1 MPNFQREHS
10 SRYLQLLLVVS
21 FVALIT
27 SCSPVKHLPEG
38 SYLLNKNII
47 RNDQP
52 QLNEPIGTIL
62 KQKPNRRIL
71 GLFRFHLGA
80 YTIANTGRT
89 TGFKNW
95 IKRAI
100 GEAPV
105 ILDSAQTSRSSMQ
118 ITQFMQNEGYF
129 NATVTDSTVY
139 KKKRKANV
147 IYTIRSGTPYTIG
160 KINYVISDPVVKQIV
175 LVDSSES
182 KLKKGNIFKT
192 GDFSS
197 ERERITLQLKNI
209 GFYEFGPSYIS
220 FDIDSSLGN
229 HKADVVMNI
238 AGTDESITAGDTCC
252 PGPHKLFRIKDV
264 YIQTDYDPITKRSLR
279 LHDTI
284 PYKNY
289 KFLTAPGKQNF
300 KYDALIPRIF
310 IEKGSLFKINNS
322 DYTYRSLTTLSTFRF
337 VNIRYEITRDDSMSG
352 NWLNSYIE
360 LSPAPRQDYKFE
372 VNGTHN
378 GGNLGIGG
386 SLIYRNKNTFRGA
399 ESMEIGLRARAER
412 IPEFVEE
419 DRKSPF
425 NSIEFG
431 PDLSIRIPRMLW
443 PLKNLNKSRT
453 ANPVTVFRTQYNY
466 QQRPEY
472 VRHLLV
478 FSTGLEFRE
487 TKFKRHFIYPAEI
500 NYSNFDLTNAF
511 RDKLKERDDPRLV
524 QYYQNIL
531 ITNGRYAF
539 VYNTQEQGSLNDFK
553 FFRFTMEVAG
563 NSMRV
568 YDKITKSNYSDSAS
582 YDLLGISYSQYVLPE
597 IDLRYYQ
604 VLDEHN
610 MLVYRFNTG
619 IGISYLNSEVMP
631 YEKRFFAGGSNDLRA
646 FRVRTIGPGSFN
658 SQEFIESVGDIKIN
672 FNVEVRSDIFKF
684 LEGAAFIDAG
694 NVWLRKTD
702 PTQPGGRF
710 RWENVVN
717 ELALGTG
724 LGIRL
729 DLTFFVIRLDA
740 GVPLRNPAM
749 PLRKRWVISNYKI
762 KDTVLNLG
770 IGYPF

>member
-1 MPNFQREHS
+1 MPNFHRQHHHGS
-10 SRYLQLLLVVS
+10 LPILLVVS
-21 FVALIT
+21 LFALVT
-27 SCSPVKHLPEG
+27 SCSPVRQLPEG
-38 SYLLNKNII
+38 SYLLNKNTIK
-47 RNDQP
+47 NDQP
-52 QLNEPIGTIL
+52 ELNESIGTIL

-71 GLFRFHLGA
+71 GIFRFHLGV
-80 YTIANTGRT
+80 YTIANSGKP

-95 IKRAI
+95 MKRAI

-105 ILDSAQTSRSSMQ
+105 ILDSSQTHRSSMQ

-129 NATVTDSTVY
+129 NATVTDTTVFKR
-139 KKKRKANV
+139 KKKANV
-147 IYTIRSGTPYTIG
+147 TYTVRAGTPYTIRN
-160 KINYVISDPVVKQIV
+160 IEYVISDPVVKQIV
-175 LVDSSES
+175 MLDSASG
-182 KLKKGNIFKT
+182 KIKTGNLFKT
-192 GDFSS
+192 ADFTA

-209 GFYEFGPSYIS
+209 GYYEFNPSYIA
-220 FDIDSSLGN
+220 FDIDSSLGIN
-229 HKADVVMNI
+229 KADVIMNI
-238 AGTDESITAGDTCC
+238 SGTDASVTVADTCC
-252 PGPHKLFRIKDV
+252 PGLHKLYRIKDV
-264 YIQTDYDPITKRSLR
+264 FIQTDYDPITKRSLR

-289 KFLTAPGKQNF
+289 NFLSTPGKPNF

-322 DYTYRSLTTLSTFRF
+322 DYTYRSLTNLSTFRF
-337 VNIRYEITRDDSMSG
+337 VNIRYEITTDDSMSG

-372 VNGTHN
+372 IEGTHN

-386 SLIYRNKNTFRGA
+386 SFIYRNKNTFRGA
-399 ESMEIGLRARAER
+399 ESLEIGIRAKAER
-412 IPEFVEE
+412 IPEFVEQE
-419 DRKSPF
+419 RKGPF
-425 NSIEFG
+425 NSIELG
-431 PDLSIRIPRMLW
+431 PDVSIRIPRMLW
-443 PLKNLNKSRT
+443 PLKSLNKSRS
-453 ANPVTVFRTQYNY
+453 ANPVTVFKTQYNY

-472 VRHLLV
+472 IRHLLV
-478 FSTGLEFRE
+478 FSTGFEYKE
-487 TKFKRHFIYPAEI
+487 TKYKKHFIYPAEI
-500 NYSNFDLTNAF
+500 NYSNFNLTTAF
-511 RDKLKERDDPRLV
+511 REKLRERDDPRLD

-539 VYNTQEQGSLNDFK
+539 VYNSQEQGRLKDFM

-563 NSMRV
+563 NSMRL
-568 YDKITKSNYSDSAS
+568 YDKLTQSNYLDTAS

-597 IDLRYYQ
+597 LDLRFYQ
-604 VLDEHN
+604 VFDEHN
-610 MLVYRFNTG
+610 MLVYRFNAG
-619 IGISYLNSEVMP
+619 MGISYLNSEAMP
-631 YEKRFFAGGSNDLRA
+631 YEKTFFAGGSNDLRA

-658 SQEFIESVGDIKIN
+658 SEEFIESVGDIKIN
-672 FNVEVRSDIFKF
+672 FNAEIRSDIFKF

-702 PTQPGGRF
+702 PSQPGGRF
-710 RWENVVN
+710 RWENAIN

-729 DLTFFVIRLDA
+729 DLTFFIIRLDA

-749 PLRKRWVISNYKI
+749 PLRKRWVIQNYKVR
-762 KDTVLNLG
+762 DTVFNLG

>member
-1 MPNFQREHS
+1 MPSFLS
-10 SRYLQLLLVVS
+10 IKFSRLSQLIVVS
-21 FVALIT
+21 SAIFLAS
-27 SCSPVKHLPEG
+27 SCSPVKQLPEG
-38 SYLLNKNII
+38 SYLLNKNTIK
-47 RNDQP
+47 NDQP

-80 YTIANTGRT
+80 YTIANTGQP

-105 ILDSAQTSRSSMQ
+105 ILDSSQTKRSSMQ
-118 ITQFMQNEGYF
+118 ITQFMQNEGFF
-129 NATVTDSTVY
+129 NATVTDSTVF
-139 KKKRKANV
+139 KRKRKANV
-147 IYTIRSGTPYTIG
+147 IYTIRSGTPYTID
-160 KINYVISDPVVKQIV
+160 NVEFVISDPVVKQIV
-175 LVDSSES
+175 LMDSSS
-182 KLKKGNIFKT
+182 TRLKKGNIFKT
-192 GDFSS
+192 SDFTA

-209 GFYEFGPSYIS
+209 GYYEFNPSYIS
-220 FDIDSSLGN
+220 FDVDSSLGN
-229 HKADVVMNI
+229 HKADVVLNI
-238 AGTDESITAGDTCC
+238 SGTDATITAADTCC
-252 PGPHKLFRIKDV
+252 PGLHKLYRIKDV
-264 YIQTDYDPITKRSLR
+264 YIQTDYDPISKRSLR

-289 KFLTAPGKQNF
+289 NFLSAPGKPNF

-310 IEKGSLFKINNS
+310 IEKGNLFKINNS
-322 DYTYRSLTTLSTFRF
+322 DFTYRSLTSLSTFRF
-337 VNIRYEITRDDSMSG
+337 VNIRYEITKDDSVSG

-372 VNGTHN
+372 VEGTHN
-378 GGNLGIGG
+378 GGNLGVGG
-386 SLIYRNKNTFRGA
+386 SLTYRNKNTFRGA
-399 ESMEIGLRARAER
+399 ESLEIGLRAKAER
-412 IPEFVEE
+412 IPEFVEQE
-419 DRKSPF
+419 LKGPF
-425 NSIEFG
+425 NSIELG
-431 PDLSIRIPRMLW
+431 PELSIRIPRMLW
-443 PLKNLNKSRT
+443 PVKSLNKSRS
-453 ANPVTVFRTQYNY
+453 ANPVTVFKTQYNY

-472 VRHLLV
+472 IRHLLV
-478 FSTGLEFRE
+478 FSTGIEFRE
-487 TKFKRHFIYPAEI
+487 TKYKRHFIYPAEI
-500 NYSNFDLTNAF
+500 NYSNFNLTNAF
-511 RDKLKERDDPRLV
+511 REKLRERDDPRLD

-539 VYNTQEQGSLNDFK
+539 IYNSQEQGSLNDFM

-563 NSMRV
+563 NSMRL
-568 YDKITKSNYSDSAS
+568 YDKLTRSNYRDTTS

-597 IDLRYYQ
+597 VDFRYYQ
-604 VLDEHN
+604 VFDEHN
-610 MLVYRFNTG
+610 MLVYRFNAG
-619 IGISYLNSEVMP
+619 MGISYLNSAAMP
-631 YEKRFFAGGSNDLRA
+631 YEKTFFAGGSNDLRA
-646 FRVRTIGPGSFN
+646 FRVRTIGPGSFD
-658 SQEFIESVGDIKIN
+658 SEEFIESVGDIKIN
-672 FNVEVRSDIFKF
+672 FNAEIRSDIFKF

-702 PTQPGGRF
+702 RSQPGGRF
-710 RWENVVN
+710 RWENAIN

-740 GVPLRNPAM
+740 GAPLRNPAM
-749 PLRKRWVISNYKI
+749 PLRKRWVINNYKL